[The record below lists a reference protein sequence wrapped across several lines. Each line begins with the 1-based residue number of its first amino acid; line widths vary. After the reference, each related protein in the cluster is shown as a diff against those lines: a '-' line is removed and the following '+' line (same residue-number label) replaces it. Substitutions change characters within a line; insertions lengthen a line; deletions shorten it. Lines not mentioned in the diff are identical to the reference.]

1 MPLVKKLHLA
11 SADLR
16 RQASVYNTCLDT
28 FFFQTSRHIQHRFFG
43 KYDECI
49 AGKNTFR
56 EGKWRVLTDERSFAL
71 IPADGKAVAAQMD
84 QVCDSRFSGGTHAD
98 MDFVGFQS
106 QNRLCPAMPAVWIGG
121 QLRLINHGNI
131 VFLGEICHLDR
142 RSCDPAVIVGDT
154 LLTGQHGAGN
164 AAVVHFFIYLK
175 RQKAQ
180 RTEVSALFRCF

>member
-1 MPLVKKLHLA
+1 M
-11 SADLR
+11 
-16 RQASVYNTCLDT
+16 T
-28 FFFQTSRHIQHRFFG
+28 
-43 KYDECI
+43 
-49 AGKNTFR
+49 
-56 EGKWRVLTDERSFAL
+56 
-71 IPADGKAVAAQMD
+71 
-84 QVCDSRFSGGTHAD
+84 
-98 MDFVGFQS
+98 
-106 QNRLCPAMPAVWIGG
+106 AVWIGG

-164 AAVVHFFIYLK
+164 AVVVHFFIYLK